1 LIPVQKPTL
10 RWSNLRLAHKGAVIG
25 ALSVLV
31 LVAGA
36 TWIVR
41 LQSAVEQAR
50 GRLSSLEEIRY
61 ETYRLRGHALESAG
75 AARGYIL
82 TGNPSF
88 RIRYAIAQQ
97 LIFDSTRRLATAAE
111 SEPQWAD
118 LIGQISDLAGRLE
131 PPGQRKRAISGQ
143 PPSDFWSQ
151 SVPLAEQ
158 LVQKLD
164 AWAAVQDRVIR
175 DLEARLDRRQR
186 FWRVVFWLNGIFG
199 VLLAAASAFLFSA
212 SIAHRL
218 SALER
223 KARQMEQG
231 APLGRELGGKDEIGR
246 LDHALHRAAELIEE
260 RGALARTAQTRLA
273 GIIEG
278 TRDQVVALDQDFRFI
293 FFNTAY
299 RKEFQRIYGKRI
311 EVGESLKAALA
322 HVPDAQAKEVERWTR
337 ALAGEE
343 YSLETGT
350 DAGSLHP
357 RFYEIRFSQ
366 VRDGS
371 GACVGAAQ
379 IATNITERKQAEEQ
393 RRKTIAELEE
403 AKLRAEKATRA
414 KSEFLARMSHEIRSP
429 MNAIIGMADLLWG
442 TALNREQA
450 EYVRI
455 ARRAGQGLL
464 NLIDDILDLAKVEA
478 GHMRLDRIE
487 FNLENVIEQVME
499 VMAHRAREKKLE
511 LAWRIAPETPLPL
524 LGDPDRLEQILMN
537 LLANAIKFTDSGGVV
552 LQVRPECE
560 SSQPG
565 RLRFSIADSGIGIPA
580 EKQDLIFGIFE
591 QAHSSPTRD
600 YGGTGLGLAIAK
612 QLVELMDGRIWVEST
627 PGKGSTF
634 YFTAAFGLP
643 SLPRPA
649 FAPWYGDL
657 AQERF
662 LVIDDYEPA
671 RSHLKDLLAGCAAAI
686 ELADS
691 GASGLSELERARKAG
706 APYSVVLVD
715 DCLPGMS
722 ASELVEQ
729 IRRHQPNAFVI
740 LLSIDEQTARSGREN
755 ANVSGVLLKPVSRR
769 ALFDAV
775 RAALTGTHPELV
787 PAPVPPV
794 AARPGIQSHA
804 RILLAEDL
812 DDNVVLVRA
821 YLKST
826 GYELTVAENGKAA
839 VDLFQ
844 TGKFDLVLL
853 DMRMPVMDGQAAARA
868 MRAWEQQHGWPRTPI
883 LALTAYALEEE
894 VARSIEA
901 GCDAHLSKPI
911 RQGALLR
918 AIHNHLDRFQQ
929 SSPFQLTPPPE
940 IADLVPRYLEK
951 RRNEVDI
958 LNAALKMRDFARI
971 RQIAHGIK
979 GSGAGYGLPELT
991 NFGRRLEAAAMA
1003 GDESQLQDQLAAL
1016 AKYLERIEIVPA

>member
-1 LIPVQKPTL
+1 LIPVHKLTL

-25 ALSVLV
+25 ALTVLV

-41 LQSAVEQAR
+41 LQFAIEQAHS
-50 GRLSSLEEIRY
+50 RLSGVEEIRY
-61 ETYRLRGHALESAG
+61 ETYRLRGHALESAS
-75 AARGYIL
+75 AAREYIL

-88 RIRYAIAQQ
+88 RVRYAIAQQ
-97 LIFDSTRRLATAAE
+97 LIFDSVKRLAAAAA
-111 SEPQWAD
+111 SETQWATT
-118 LIGQISDLAGRLE
+118 IGEISELARKLE
-131 PPGQRKRAISGQ
+131 LPPEKRKRAALVQAPSG
-143 PPSDFWSQ
+143 FWSQ

-164 AWAAVQDRVIR
+164 AWTAVQDRAIR
-175 DLEARLDRRQR
+175 DLDARLGRRQR
-186 FWRVVFWLNGIFG
+186 FWRVMFWLNGIFG
-199 VLLAAASAFLFSA
+199 VLLTSAGAFLFSA

-218 SALER
+218 SAVER

-231 APLGRELGGKDEIGR
+231 APLGWELGGNDEIGR
-246 LDHALHRAAELIEE
+246 LDRALHRAAELIEE
-260 RGALARTAQTRLA
+260 RGALVRTAQTRLA

-278 TRDQVVALDQDFRFI
+278 TRDQVAALDQDFRFI

-322 HVPDAQAKEVERWTR
+322 HVPDAQAREVELWSR

-343 YSLETGT
+343 YSVETGI

-371 GACVGAAQ
+371 GARVGAAQ

-464 NLIDDILDLAKVEA
+464 SLIDDILDLAKVEA
-478 GHMRLDRIE
+478 GHMRLDRVE

-499 VMAHRAREKKLE
+499 VMAHRAREKGLE
-511 LAWRIAPETPLPL
+511 LAWRIAPETPLAL
-524 LGDPDRLEQILMN
+524 VGDPDRLEQIIMN
-537 LLANAIKFTDSGGVV
+537 LIANAVKFTDTGGVV
-552 LQVRPECE
+552 LQVQPDSE
-560 SSQPG
+560 SPQPG
-565 RLRFSIADSGIGIPA
+565 RLRFSVADSGIGIPA
-580 EKQDLIFGIFE
+580 EKQDVIFGIFE
-591 QAHSSPTRD
+591 QAHSSPTRN

-612 QLVELMDGRIWVEST
+612 QLVELMQGRIWVEST
-627 PGKGSTF
+627 HGKGSTF

-657 AQERF
+657 ARERF

-671 RSHLKDLLAGCAAAI
+671 RLHLRDLLAGCVAAV

-691 GASGLSELERARKAG
+691 EAAGLSELERARQAG
-706 APYSVVLVD
+706 SPYSVVLVD
-715 DCLPGMS
+715 DCLPGMG
-722 ASELVEQ
+722 ASELAGQ
-729 IRRHQPNAFVI
+729 IRRHQPKTFVI
-740 LLSIDEQTARSGREN
+740 LLSAGGCDRKN

-769 ALFDAV
+769 ALFEAV
-775 RAALTGTHPELV
+775 RAAMTGAHPEPVLA
-787 PAPVPPV
+787 PAPVAP
-794 AARPGIQSHA
+794 AQPGNQSRA

-812 DDNVVLVRA
+812 EDNVVLVRA

-826 GYELTVAENGKAA
+826 GYELTVAENGKEAL
-839 VDLFQ
+839 DLFK
-844 TGKFDLVLL
+844 TGEFALVLL

-868 MRAWEQQHGWPRTPI
+868 MREWEREQGLPRTPI

-918 AIHNHLDRFQQ
+918 AIHNHLDRSQHL
-929 SSPFQLTPPPE
+929 PAFQLTPPAE

-951 RRNEVDI
+951 RRNEVGI
-958 LNAALKMRDFARI
+958 LKAALKMRDFDRI

-991 NFGRRLEAAAMA
+991 NFGRNLETAAMA
-1003 GDESQLQDQLAAL
+1003 GDESQLQEQLAL
-1016 AKYLERIEIVPA
+1016 MAKYLERIEIVSA